1 MFVDCVHQFYG
12 ELDRAKLY
20 KVLWVAVA
28 ALVVIAIWGP
38 GTLARCRTSPAA
50 GDEIPPREGGDWE

>member
-1 MFVDCVHQFYG
+1 MFVDCVPQFYG

-20 KVLWVAVA
+20 KVLWVVVV

-38 GTLARCRTSPAA
+38 GTLARRRTSPAA
-50 GDEIPPREGGDWE
+50 VDEIPPHGGADW

>member
-20 KVLWVAVA
+20 KLLWVAVA
-28 ALVVIAIWGP
+28 ALAVIANWGS
-38 GTLARCRTSPAA
+38 GTLAHRRTNPAA
-50 GDEIPPREGGDWE
+50 VDEILPRERGNWS

>member
-12 ELDRAKLY
+12 ELDRAKLC

-28 ALVVIAIWGP
+28 APVVIAIWGS
-38 GTLARCRTSPAA
+38 GTLACRRTSPAA
-50 GDEIPPREGGDWE
+50 VDEIPPREGGDWE